1 MSNVTA
7 MVDDIINGARHV
19 TESEVLDIISKAKNE
34 RTLLSVD
41 RLSNLHN
48 KAFVVH
54 NYLTTDS
61 IARLLR
67 LPTR

>member
-7 MVDDIINGARHV
+7 MVDDIINGSRHV
-19 TESEVLDIISKAKNE
+19 TMSEILDIISKAE
-34 RTLLSVD
+34 GEGTLLSVD
-41 RLSNLHN
+41 RLTNLLN
-48 KAFVVH
+48 KTSAVH
-54 NYLTTDS
+54 NYRTADS